1 MENSKNCEKQ
11 LLEKLSIDREFLSI
25 AQMYFLIDRI
35 GIENQSHEAKVF
47 WWISLFFDWSINRL
61 DRSKALNF
69 EFSLAFWLSV
79 KNFDKKQA
87 NVWRDYTWFYI

>member
-47 WWISLFFDWSINRL
+47 R
-61 DRSKALNF
+61 
-69 EFSLAFWLSV
+69 
-79 KNFDKKQA
+79 
-87 NVWRDYTWFYI
+87 